1 MRIVNIS
8 LLESTFRR
16 ERGEIVQDS
25 EEIKFSIEI
34 ETHFSDEKKELLVFL
49 ATATQS
55 ESPFCFSVTYGGK
68 FALDIEEAAHI
79 ERIGTVNCP
88 AIIFPFIREHVAE
101 LTRRAGLNAFIMN
114 PINFVALA
122 SQDREEK
129 EPAPSDAAHDNE
141 KHD

>member
-16 ERGEIVQDS
+16 ERGNIVQDS

-49 ATATQS
+49 TTATQS
-55 ESPFCFSVTYGGK
+55 ESPFCFSVTYGGT
-68 FALDIEEAAHI
+68 FALDIQEATHI

-114 PINFVALA
+114 PVNFVVLA
-122 SQDREEK
+122 NQDREEK
-129 EPAPSDAAHDNE
+129 EPTPADAAHDNE
-141 KHD
+141 KPD